1 MQLMRQMVLQ
11 LTGVSLDD
19 SKGYL
24 IETRLGRIAE
34 KAGCANFNE
43 LYFKMRYG
51 AEKALEQQVVD
62 AITTHETTWFR
73 DGSPYDA
80 LQFKLL
86 PEAIDAREK
95 LGQGRKLRIWSC
107 ACSTGQE
114 PYGIGM
120 VMKELI
126 GDLGGWDIEILATD
140 IGSATL
146 ASAAQGVYSDL
157 DMSRTM
163 RPQLTNKYFTK
174 ENGGHRVQDAIRRL
188 VRFQERNLLQPIVGV
203 GPFDVIF
210 LRNVLIYFEPETRKD
225 IVERVSRTLLPNGWL
240 VVGASENLTDLG
252 PRFRAQT
259 HCGAT
264 VYQPNLQPVALR

>member
-1 MQLMRQMVLQ
+1 MRC
-11 LTGVSLDD
+11 
-19 SKGYL
+19 
-24 IETRLGRIAE
+24 RLR
-34 KAGCANFNE
+34 
-43 LYFKMRYG
+43 
-51 AEKALEQQVVD
+51 
-62 AITTHETTWFR
+62 W
-73 DGSPYDA
+73 
-80 LQFKLL
+80 
-86 PEAIDAREK
+86 AR
-95 LGQGRKLRIWSC
+95 RSSRLRLWSA

-114 PYGIGM
+114 PYSLAM
-120 VMKELI
+120 TVA
-126 GDLGGWDIEILATD
+126 DAVPYTWDCKILATD

-259 HCGAT
+259 HYGAT